1 MSSNLGG
8 FMKLAFILLFALL
21 ASSSFAD
28 TKNCSKRDV
37 QDYKDIKEYH
47 RGEDGM
53 PGITFLQGSKARDLY
68 FKLKTQEIS
77 EGQDSFRKSGPTIEC
92 SKEVMPDLN
101 CATYTCII
109 QEET

>member
-1 MSSNLGG
+1 
-8 FMKLAFILLFALL
+8 MKLALILLFALL

-37 QDYKDIKEYH
+37 QDYRDIKEYH

-53 PGITFLQGSKARDLY
+53 PGITFLQGSRARDLY
-68 FKLKTQEIS
+68 LKLQSQEEN
-77 EGQDSFRKSGPTIEC
+77 EGQDSFRKSDATIEC
-92 SKEVMPDLN
+92 SKEMVRNRN

-109 QEET
+109 QEEA

>member
-1 MSSNLGG
+1 
-8 FMKLAFILLFALL
+8 MKLALILLFALL

-37 QDYKDIKEYH
+37 EDYKELKEYH
-47 RGEDGM
+47 PGEDGM
-53 PGITFLQGSKARDLY
+53 PGITFMQGSKARDLY
-68 FKLKTQEIS
+68 LKLKSQEII

-92 SKEVMPDLN
+92 SKEILPELK

-109 QEET
+109 QEED